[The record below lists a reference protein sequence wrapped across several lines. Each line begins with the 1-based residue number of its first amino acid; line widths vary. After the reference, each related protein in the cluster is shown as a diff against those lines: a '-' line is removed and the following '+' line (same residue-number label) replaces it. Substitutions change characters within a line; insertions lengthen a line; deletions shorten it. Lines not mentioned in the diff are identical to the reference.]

1 MPATSILSLMAKG
14 MPKRGR
20 RAIVLGSAAAC
31 ASSSRARALIA
42 SSLDREIQIAGSSD
56 WAIRANTCSA
66 SSVAEIA
73 PLRNALRRDAIS
85 RGEPVA
91 IIGMLLEASLARY
104 LKHHWHA
111 T

>member
-1 MPATSILSLMAKG
+1 MPISLHVPDG
-14 MPKRGR
+14 NDESGR
-20 RAIVLGSAAAC
+20 RKWEASANGDDGAPAG
-31 ASSSRARALIA
+31 
-42 SSLDREIQIAGSSD
+42 REIEIAGSSD

-91 IIGMLLEASLARY
+91 IIGMLLEASLAHY
-104 LKHHWHA
+104 LKKVVIG
-111 T
+111 TVNSGDR